1 MKSRDSL
8 LKLKRFQ
15 AEEKLRRVTQIEAM
29 IADFDKRADELEE
42 QIEAEQRRAGIY
54 DTGHFAYPTFAK
66 AAAQRRDNL
75 RTSAAELRVQCDAAK
90 LEHDTA
96 LEELQ
101 KLEAVA
107 DRDASAGHEA
117 ASTRAG

>member
-1 MKSRDSL
+1 MKSRDSV

-29 IADFDKRADELEE
+29 IADFDRRAAELDE
-42 QIEAEQRRAGIY
+42 QIEAEQKRAGIF
-54 DTGHFAYPTFAK
+54 DAGHFAYPTFAK
-66 AAAQRRDNL
+66 AATQRRDNL
-75 RTSAAELRVQCDAAK
+75 RTSAVELKVQLDAARM
-90 LEHDTA
+90 EHDA
-96 LEELQ
+96 SLEELQ

-117 ASTRAG
+117 AGTRFG